1 MERKIVVCSRPHSS
15 SISKKYTRY
24 PLLVGGLWRH
34 SIKPAARALVP
45 CGNFLTSSLG
55 TTPSSRSASRYGRSG
70 CLWTLRPST
79 SHSILSLA
87 VSVSGRCPTLLLSR
101 TAHQLAGCSVG
112 ISSCLTRRRF
122 FGRAAPSPRS
132 RDLSDPPARESRNP
146 PLIRFSNASFS
157 TAVLP

>member
-1 MERKIVVCSRPHSS
+1 MVVCKSPHSS
-15 SISKKYTRY
+15 SISRKYTRY
-24 PLLVGGLWRH
+24 PLFVGGLWRH

-45 CGNFLTSSLG
+45 CGNSLIPTLG
-55 TTPSSRSASRYGRSG
+55 TTPSSRRASRYGASG

-112 ISSCLTRRRF
+112 ISSCLPRLRF
-122 FGRAAPSPRS
+122 FGRVVLSPNS
-132 RDLSDPPARESRNP
+132 RDLSDPPARGSRKP
-146 PLIRFSNASFS
+146 PLIRFSSASFS